1 MPAYKIM
8 IMGASYGSLLASK
21 MLFGG
26 HSVHLI
32 CLPAEADLINAEGF
46 RVRLPVKG
54 RKDQIELDSRKL
66 PGKVTAGGAAGVNP
80 KDYDLIGL
88 AMQEPQYR
96 SPGVRE
102 LLDAVAT
109 SRVPCMSIMNMP
121 PLPYVKR
128 IPGLDYDAL
137 KPAYTDPTVWDNFDP
152 GALTLCSPDPQ
163 AIRPPEEKVNVLQV
177 TLPTNFKVAKSRVPT
192 MSIMNMPP
200 LPYVKRIPG
209 LDYEALK
216 PAYTDP
222 TVWDNFDPALLTLC
236 SPDPQAIRPPDEKVN
251 VLMVTLPTN
260 FKVAKF
266 DNEKGNTILRQLEQ
280 EIDAVRYDPG
290 DGAKIELPV
299 KLRVHDSIFVPLAK
313 WSMLLAG
320 NYRCVTEDGMRTAQ
334 EAVHS
339 DIETSRSVYN
349 FVFDLCVKLG
359 ASPAD
364 LVPFEKYAA
373 AAQSLVRPASAAR
386 ALQNGVP
393 NIERA
398 DKLVQLIAK
407 QKGLSHPAIDAQVA
421 LVDRRLDQNR
431 KKAAA

>member
-1 MPAYKIM
+1 MPYNILVL
-8 IMGASYGSLLASK
+8 GAAYGSLLASK

-26 HSVHLI
+26 HYVNHV

-54 RKDQIELDSRKL
+54 RKDPVILDTRKL
-66 PGKVTAGGAAGVNP
+66 PGKVSACGPKEANP
-80 KDYDLIGL
+80 KDYDLICL

-102 LLDAVAT
+102 LLDA
-109 SRVPCMSIMNMP
+109 
-121 PLPYVKR
+121 
-128 IPGLDYDAL
+128 
-137 KPAYTDPTVWDNFDP
+137 
-152 GALTLCSPDPQ
+152 
-163 AIRPPEEKVNVLQV
+163 
-177 TLPTNFKVAKSRVPT
+177 VAKSRVPT

-209 LDYEALK
+209 LDYEGLK

-222 TVWDNFDPALLTLC
+222 SVWDNFDPASLTLC

-260 FKVAKF
+260 FKVGKF
-266 DNEKGNTILRQLEQ
+266 DSDESTAILRQLEKDVD
-280 EIDAVRYDPG
+280 EVRYDPG
-290 DGAKIELPV
+290 DGNKIELPV

-313 WSMLLAG
+313 WAMLLAG
-320 NYRCVTEDGMRTAQ
+320 NYRCITKDGMRTAQ
-334 EAVHS
+334 EAVHI

-349 FVFDLCVKLG
+349 FVNDLVVKLG
-359 ASPAD
+359 AKTDD

-386 ALQNGVP
+386 ALTNGAP

-407 QKGLSHPAIDAQVA
+407 QKGLSNAAIDAQVA
-421 LVDRRLDQNR
+421 LVDERLAANR

>member
-1 MPAYKIM
+1 MAKAQKRKTKTKVRKAKRAAAVRKPKTKKAKRPVKKPARKAKATKPKVVKSKAKKSVAKKASPPKAKTLKILM
-8 IMGASYGSLLASK
+8 MGASYGSLLASK
-21 MLFGG
+21 ILFGG
-26 HSVHLI
+26 HSIHLV

-46 RVRLPVKG
+46 RVRMPIRG
-54 RKDQIELDSRKL
+54 RAERIEIDSRKL

-80 KDYDLIGL
+80 ADYDLVGL

-102 LLDAVAT
+102 LLDAVAK

-128 IPGLDYDAL
+128 IA
-137 KPAYTDPTVWDNFDP
+137 
-152 GALTLCSPDPQ
+152 
-163 AIRPPEEKVNVLQV
+163 
-177 TLPTNFKVAKSRVPT
+177 
-192 MSIMNMPP
+192 
-200 LPYVKRIPG
+200 G

-222 TVWDNFDPALLTLC
+222 TVWDNFDPGTLTLC
-236 SPDPQAIRPPDEKVN
+236 SPDPQAIRPPEEKVN

-260 FKVAKF
+260 FKVARF
-266 DNEKGNTILRQLEQ
+266 DSAKSTAILRRLESD
-280 EIDAVRYDPG
+280 IDAVRFDAPEG
-290 DGAKIELPV
+290 KIELPV

-313 WSMLLAG
+313 WAMLLAG
-320 NYRCVTEDGMRTAQ
+320 NYRCITQDGMRTAQ

-339 DIETSRSVYN
+339 NLEEAKSVYN
-349 FVFDLCVKLG
+349 FVNDLCVKLG
-359 ASPAD
+359 ASPDD

-373 AAQSLVRPASAAR
+373 AAQSLTRPASAAR
-386 ALQNGVP
+386 ALQNGAP

-398 DKLVQLIAK
+398 DKLVQLIAR

-421 LVDRRLDQNR
+421 LVDSRLEANR
-431 KKAAA
+431 KKAAT